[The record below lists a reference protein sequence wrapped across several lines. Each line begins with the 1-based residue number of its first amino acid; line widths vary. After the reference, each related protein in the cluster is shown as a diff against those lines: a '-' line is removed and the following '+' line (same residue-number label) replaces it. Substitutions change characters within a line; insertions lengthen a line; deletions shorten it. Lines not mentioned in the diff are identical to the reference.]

1 MSNSKNMENERLNTT
16 GWLKYPLSCLLFCP
30 LLSYAGLPDVT
41 GGGGAVYNNA
51 GSVLSVQQQPRTRN
65 LIGTVID
72 DADGEPVIGANI
84 RIKGTKTGVISDLNG
99 HFSIPVNVGKST
111 TLEISYI
118 GYKTRTL
125 YITDQGE
132 VEVKLKGDNEVLNE
146 VVVVGAG
153 TQKKVSVT
161 GAIATVKGSTLRTPT
176 SSLTNSIAGKLA
188 GIISTANSGEPGS
201 NSSFYIRGIGTFGG
215 VATPLILL
223 DGVEI
228 SSGDLDR
235 IPTESIESFSL
246 LKDASATAIYGARG
260 ANGVML
266 VTTKEGELN
275 QKVRVNATFE
285 ASMQKPM
292 QFVEYVDGATWMD
305 IYNKAAIARGNAPK
319 YSASDIEMTRS
330 HAYPLRYPD
339 VDWQDVMFKDHTWN
353 ERANINVSG
362 GGSKITYYMS
372 IQVNHDTGMLDVPK
386 TYSYDNNIDRYN
398 YIFQNNLRY
407 NLTSTTKIGLKMNAQ
422 IGKLKGPNYSTSDL
436 FGAARDVNPT
446 AFPAI
451 YPAQE
456 GDKHIRFGN
465 NIISGSELY
474 TNPYAKMLSAY
485 KEDNYNTL
493 NTVMDIEQKL
503 DFVTQGLKVTALVNF
518 KNWASANYTR
528 SIEPYYYR
536 MLTDTWNANDP
547 DTYQLERLGD
557 SGTDYVSDKDNGYS
571 SNSVFYFDARLDYNR
586 TFGSHSVSG
595 MLMYMQREARS
606 SMRPNRL
613 QGFSG
618 RFTYDYKHRYLAE
631 FNFGYNGTERLAKG
645 DRFEFFPAGSLGWTI
660 SEEDF
665 WTPLRKYVS
674 FLKLR
679 GSYGL
684 VGSDQLSEDAG
695 HYLYVD
701 NVILS
706 GGAYHTGY
714 DGEFTNAGPGFNTF
728 AIEGA
733 TWERVNKLDIGVDL
747 ELFNQLNVTFDYFYD
762 RRHKILMRRGSW
774 PTLLGYFGTT
784 PWSNIGKVDNKGVE
798 FSANWRKELIKD
810 LNIDLRANLTYNKN
824 KYAYYD
830 EPNYEAVWKKK
841 TGQPL
846 SNSWG
851 YIAEGYFQ
859 SQEEIDYGPD
869 QSGLGS
875 QVKPGDIKYRDVNGD
890 GVITADDQVMLSPYG
905 SMPRIQYG
913 FGLNLTYKKFDF
925 GVFFNGSAKRKIM
938 IQNVLNAFGER
949 NNNVMKLMADSY
961 WSEENPDPN
970 AMFPRLG
977 LVTTDISNNQ
987 QASSHWLRNG
997 NFLRFKTLEVG
1008 YTFPYCR
1015 VYFSGDNLAV
1025 WSPFK
1030 SWDPELS
1037 WNVYPMQRTFNI
1049 GVQLNF

>member
-1 MSNSKNMENERLNTT
+1 MRNEHSFYRER
-16 GWLKYPLSCLLFCP
+16 WLRYPLSMLLFTP
-30 LLSYAGLPDVT
+30 LLSLPSLSDNAEQAGNTP
-41 GGGGAVYNNA
+41 
-51 GSVLSVQQQPRTRN
+51 SVHQQVRTRT
-65 LIGTVID
+65 LIGTVVD
-72 DADGEPVIGANI
+72 AADGEPIIGANI
-84 RIKGTKTGVISDLNG
+84 RIKGSKTGVISDLEG
-99 HFSIPVNVGKST
+99 RFSIPVNSGRST

-118 GYKTRTL
+118 GYKTRTV

-132 VEVKLKGDNEVLNE
+132 VEVKLSGDDEVLNE

-161 GAIATVKGSTLRTPT
+161 GSITAVKGSSLRVPS

-188 GIISTANSGEPGS
+188 GVISTANSGEPGS
-201 NSSFYIRGIGTFGG
+201 NSSFYIRGVGTFGG

-228 SSGDLDR
+228 SASDLDR

-266 VTTKEGELN
+266 ITTKNGELN
-275 QKVRVNATFE
+275 QKARINATFE
-285 ASMQKPM
+285 ASIQKPM
-292 QFVEYVDGATWMD
+292 KFVEYVDGATWMD
-305 IYNKAAIARGNAPK
+305 IYNQAAIARNKIPR
-319 YSASDIEMTRS
+319 YSTEDMDMTRS

-362 GGSKITYYMS
+362 GGSRITYYMS
-372 IQVNHDTGMLDVPK
+372 LQANHDTGMLDVPK
-386 TYSYDNNIDRYN
+386 TYSYDNNIDRWN
-398 YIFQNNLRY
+398 YIFQNNLTY
-407 NLTSTTKIGLKMNAQ
+407 NLTQTTRIGLKMNAQ
-422 IGKLKGPNYSTSDL
+422 FGKLKGPNYSTSDL

-446 AFPAI
+446 AFPAV
-451 YPAQE
+451 YPARE
-456 GDKHIRFGN
+456 GDTHIRFGN
-465 NIISGSELY
+465 DIISGSELY
-474 TNPYAKMLSAY
+474 TNPYAKMLSSY
-485 KEDNYNTL
+485 KEENYNTL

-503 DFVTQGLKVTALVNF
+503 DFLTQGLKLTALINF
-518 KNWASANYTR
+518 KNWSSSSFTR
-528 SIEPYYYR
+528 SIAPYYYR
-536 MLTDTWNANDP
+536 MLTDTWNP
-547 DTYQLERLGD
+547 DTPDSYTLERLGD
-557 SGTDYVSDKDNGYS
+557 SGDDYVTETDNGYS

-586 TFGSHSVSG
+586 TFGSHAVSG

-606 SMRPNRL
+606 SIRPNRL

-618 RFTYDYKHRYLAE
+618 RFTYDYKHKYLAE

-645 DRFEFFPAGSLGWTI
+645 DRFEFFPAMSLGWTI

-665 WTPLRKYVS
+665 WMPVKKYVS
-674 FLKLR
+674 YLKLR

-684 VGSDQLSEDAG
+684 VGSDQLDESAG

-706 GGAYHTGY
+706 GGGFHTGF
-714 DGEFTNAGPGFNTF
+714 DGEFFQKGPGFNTF
-728 AIEGA
+728 AIEDA
-733 TWERVNKLDIGVDL
+733 TWERVNKLDVGVDI
-747 ELFNQLNVTFDYFYD
+747 EVFDQLSITFDYFYD

-798 FSANWRKELIKD
+798 LSVNWHKELVKD
-810 LNIDLRANLTYNKN
+810 LKVDLRANMTYNKN
-824 KYAYYD
+824 KYVYYD

-851 YIAEGYFQ
+851 YIAEGYFRN
-859 SQEEIDYGPD
+859 QEEIDYGPN

-890 GVITADDQVMLSPYG
+890 GVINGDDQVMLSPYG

-913 FGLNLTYKKFDF
+913 LGLNVTYKKFDF
-925 GVFFNGSAKRKIM
+925 GVFFNGSAQRKIM

-949 NNNVMKLMADSY
+949 NANVIKLMADSH
-961 WSEENPDPN
+961 WSEDNPDPN

-977 LVTTDISNNQ
+977 LSTTDISNNQ

-997 NFLRFKTLEVG
+997 NFMRFKTLEVG

-1015 VYFSGDNLAV
+1015 IYFSGDNLAV

-1030 SWDPELS
+1030 AWDPELS
-1037 WNVYPMQRTFNI
+1037 WNVYPMQRTFNL
-1049 GVQLNF
+1049 GVQFNF